1 MKIIADTHTHTVA
14 SGHAY
19 STITENARAA
29 RERGLRF
36 LCMTDHAP
44 KLLGAPTEVFFG
56 AMMNI
61 LPPEIEGVHILRGVE
76 VNILDR
82 EGNLDLKPRILAGL
96 EWVIASMHNIV
107 YEPEDVA
114 AHTRAWLAV
123 AENPDVDVMG
133 HMGDGQFAFE
143 HDEVI
148 RACARNGKIV
158 EINNHSFEARRGSAE
173 NCRDIA
179 RLCMKYGVPVVVSTD
194 AHFTNAVGHFE
205 HSLAMMEEIGFP
217 EEMILNADFGRFAKV
232 AAEKSGRVFTE

>member
-19 STITENARAA
+19 STITENVRAA

-123 AENPDVDVMG
+123 AENPDVDIMG

-179 RLCMKYGVPVVVSTD
+179 RLCMKYGVPVVVST
-194 AHFTNAVGHFE
+194 AFHQRRRP
-205 HSLAMMEEIGFP
+205 L
-217 EEMILNADFGRFAKV
+217 
-232 AAEKSGRVFTE
+232 

>member
-114 AHTRAWLAV
+114 AL
-123 AENPDVDVMG
+123 
-133 HMGDGQFAFE
+133 
-143 HDEVI
+143 
-148 RACARNGKIV
+148 
-158 EINNHSFEARRGSAE
+158 RGSLGAQKPFE
-173 NCRDIA
+173 ILPA
-179 RLCMKYGVPVVVSTD
+179 VWLSSVFSV
-194 AHFTNAVGHFE
+194 AVGL
-205 HSLAMMEEIGFP
+205 LAAVLLE
-217 EEMILNADFGRFAKV
+217 DR
-232 AAEKSGRVFTE
+232 T

>member
-29 RERGLRF
+29 RERGLCF

-114 AHTRAWLAV
+114 AHTRA
-123 AENPDVDVMG
+123 
-133 HMGDGQFAFE
+133 
-143 HDEVI
+143 
-148 RACARNGKIV
+148 
-158 EINNHSFEARRGSAE
+158 
-173 NCRDIA
+173 
-179 RLCMKYGVPVVVSTD
+179 
-194 AHFTNAVGHFE
+194 
-205 HSLAMMEEIGFP
+205 
-217 EEMILNADFGRFAKV
+217 
-232 AAEKSGRVFTE
+232 